1 MELPPADGRRHRQII
16 LAGGTAKF
24 ASTMVGAGAG
34 DGENRESPAILIPV
48 PEPGLPSPKMRIP
61 GESIQIRA
69 GRHDVDVD
77 ADYANYGLFE
87 RRHDG

>member
-1 MELPPADGRRHRQII
+1 MNLFYRQYISVKPPPNMAQIDC
-16 LAGGTAKF
+16 LRSF
-24 ASTMVGAGAG
+24 QASITTDPAYSSSLDLLLRLTMLGNMSLL
-34 DGENRESPAILIPV
+34 ETT
-48 PEPGLPSPKMRIP
+48 
-61 GESIQIRA
+61 A

>member
-1 MELPPADGRRHRQII
+1 MQNLLSLLQLYNDDGLQMIHERLRDPISDTLSQLQSAIRQEK
-16 LAGGTAKF
+16 TA
-24 ASTMVGAGAG
+24 
-34 DGENRESPAILIPV
+34 
-48 PEPGLPSPKMRIP
+48 
-61 GESIQIRA
+61 RA